1 MTPDEALVPNAEL
14 YESCAFADALAARLR
29 SQDGATSSGSGGSGP
44 GGAHGHY
51 AAAGDPGGLP
61 SVPEAGN
68 MPRIPSHGAGLAAYG
83 LSPHPGAYRVS
94 SAGSVANG
102 GSSTPAPVSGLRI
115 RLARWLAATSTRVTP
130 PFLLPKGSPPRLP
143 APWDLSG
150 GDDGHTGVGHV
161 THKDMEELHHVAAGL
176 AASASSAAASASSKE
191 PKPWLRLDARGRPS
205 TILADKHAVAARYGV
220 PLRDLRLLDS
230 ALTTSFSAALLCRK
244 RTIVINLEHV
254 KMLVT
259 HQDVFLPPTASV
271 ECAAFVAELR
281 RRLVQRHKAFE
292 RQEADRGAGDT
303 DADGAPLSGSRHG
316 GSAAA
321 QLLKSPSGG
330 GSHSTGVL
338 PFELCVLD
346 CALEAACGA
355 LEQATATLEHE
366 TPVAL
371 DALGA
376 SIDAA
381 TLERVRQ
388 LKAMI
393 TRDEGRAQ
401 SVRGEILSLLD
412 DDSDM
417 RDCLLSRKAAQRQ
430 AKHEAAQRHRTAAAS
445 SGGHSGLA
453 SPFGGGGG
461 GAFGSTVGGTYA
473 ANTALGTR
481 MASTVSTP
489 GAGFMSPVAPPTGGI
504 AGGGGAFRDARA
516 LSRTWSV
523 LPMAPFT
530 PRGMHTPLGARMA
543 SAGLA
548 ALVESAEHGGT
559 GGGPATPA
567 VATLALV
574 LASLADDADVQ
585 AVEDILETYFAQVDR
600 TCARLGAL
608 EEHVG
613 QTEQFVNIDLDAKR
627 NTLIEMM
634 LITAFMLLINSFYT
648 TITGAFAMG
657 LPNLTQEGVN
667 RTWHRFIALNVS
679 TSAIVVVASVMF
691 LYIMRKTR
699 IVQL

>member
-1 MTPDEALVPNAEL
+1 M
-14 YESCAFADALAARLR
+14 
-29 SQDGATSSGSGGSGP
+29 GGMSGGSG
-44 GGAHGHY
+44 
-51 AAAGDPGGLP
+51 
-61 SVPEAGN
+61 S
-68 MPRIPSHGAGLAAYG
+68 
-83 LSPHPGAYRVS
+83 
-94 SAGSVANG
+94 
-102 GSSTPAPVSGLRI
+102 PAPVSGLRI
-115 RLARWLAATSTRVTP
+115 RMARWLASRSHRV
-130 PFLLPKGSPPRLP
+130 PFLSPPKGSPPRLP
-143 APWDLSG
+143 GPWDLG
-150 GDDGHTGVGHV
+150 GGEDGGHGGVGF
-161 THKDMEELHHVAAGL
+161 THRDMEDLHHVVSL
-176 AASASSAAASASSKE
+176 AASASSTAATASSKV

-281 RRLVQRHKAFE
+281 RRLVQRHKAFQ
-292 RQEADRGAGDT
+292 RQEADRGGGETDGDGVPT
-303 DADGAPLSGSRHG
+303 SGSRHG
-316 GSAAA
+316 GTAAA
-321 QLLKSPSGG
+321 QLLRSPSGDG
-330 GSHSTGVL
+330 ATSGAHSTGVL

-346 CALEAACGA
+346 AALEAACGA
-355 LEQATATLEHE
+355 LEQATAMLEHE

-417 RDCLLSRKAAQRQ
+417 RDCLLSRKAAQRA
-430 AKHEAAQRHRTAAAS
+430 AKHEASQRHRAATAA
-445 SGGHSGLA
+445 SGGHSSGLG

-461 GAFGSTVGGTYA
+461 GGAFGGNGLTSVGGTYA
-473 ANTALGTR
+473 LNTALGTR
-481 MASTVSTP
+481 MASSVSTP

-548 ALVESAEHGGT
+548 ALVEGAET
-559 GGGPATPA
+559 GGGGGAPATPA

-608 EEHVG
+608 DEHVG

-648 TITGAFAMG
+648 TITGAFAMM
-657 LPNLTQEGVN
+657 LPNLTAEGFH
-667 RTWHRFIALNVS
+667 RTWRRFIALNV
-679 TSAIVVVASVMF
+679 TFSAFLVAAPTVF
-691 LYIMRKTR
+691 LYIMRKKR

>member
-1 MTPDEALVPNAEL
+1 M
-14 YESCAFADALAARLR
+14 
-29 SQDGATSSGSGGSGP
+29 
-44 GGAHGHY
+44 
-51 AAAGDPGGLP
+51 
-61 SVPEAGN
+61 
-68 MPRIPSHGAGLAAYG
+68 
-83 LSPHPGAYRVS
+83 
-94 SAGSVANG
+94 
-102 GSSTPAPVSGLRI
+102 
-115 RLARWLAATSTRVTP
+115 
-130 PFLLPKGSPPRLP
+130 
-143 APWDLSG
+143 
-150 GDDGHTGVGHV
+150 
-161 THKDMEELHHVAAGL
+161 
-176 AASASSAAASASSKE
+176 
-191 PKPWLRLDARGRPS
+191 
-205 TILADKHAVAARYGV
+205 
-220 PLRDLRLLDS
+220 
-230 ALTTSFSAALLCRK
+230 
-244 RTIVINLEHV
+244 
-254 KMLVT
+254 
-259 HQDVFLPPTASV
+259 
-271 ECAAFVAELR
+271 
-281 RRLVQRHKAFE
+281 
-292 RQEADRGAGDT
+292 
-303 DADGAPLSGSRHG
+303 
-316 GSAAA
+316 
-321 QLLKSPSGG
+321 
-330 GSHSTGVL
+330 L

-355 LEQATATLEHE
+355 LEQATATLEQE

-430 AKHEAAQRHRTAAAS
+430 AKHEAAQRHRAAAAS

-461 GAFGSTVGGTYA
+461 GAFGGTVGGTYA

-627 NTLIEMM
+627 NMLIEMM

-657 LPNLTQEGVN
+657 LPNLTQEGVS